1 MRYRYKLIENSELN
15 GKQPFVVGEYWGS
28 AKYIKEW
35 VDSVAKGN
43 ANVHAF
49 DFPLKFT
56 LTEMCN
62 NSGNDFDIS
71 RLNHAGMIRN
81 NEGYALPPD
90 NVVTFV
96 DNHDT
101 GKEHDKWITKDFAM
115 AYAYILTHEGT
126 PCIFYPH
133 YFAVKQYDVNDH
145 QQIVEAPTSLK
156 DTISKLIKIRKK
168 YIGGKTVV
176 LTETGNPSPEKVTK
190 NVYVARRQGTRS
202 TSGAIIV
209 LNNNDTDTLS
219 INLSVNS
226 QGFKDLSDTQL
237 VDAFS
242 PTNKVKVSKDGRV
255 TFIVQPRG
263 FSIWVKE
270 NEL

>member
-1 MRYRYKLIENSELN
+1 MNREPYDDDPENSYSLTDEIAKRISN
-15 GKQPFVVGEYWGS
+15 GTNIWEKQKLLKCRLRQYLSVIEYCLKSKSFLQNEIDVVNYF
-28 AKYIKEW
+28 
-35 VDSVAKGN
+35 DSVPSW
-43 ANVHAF
+43 
-49 DFPLKFT
+49 DFP
-56 LTEMCN
+56 
-62 NSGNDFDIS
+62 S
-71 RLNHAGMIRN
+71 MIR
-81 NEGYALPPD
+81 
-90 NVVTFV
+90 
-96 DNHDT
+96 
-101 GKEHDKWITKDFAM
+101 
-115 AYAYILTHEGT
+115 
-126 PCIFYPH
+126 
-133 YFAVKQYDVNDH
+133 
-145 QQIVEAPTSLK
+145 
-156 DTISKLIKIRKK
+156 K
-168 YIGGKTVV
+168 Y
-176 LTETGNPSPEKVTK
+176 K